1 MENYSVYEDIA
12 SRTGGDIYIGV
23 VGPVRTGKSTFIK
36 RFMEK
41 LVIPTADENTRAVMV
56 DELPQSAA
64 GKTVMTTEPKFVP
77 AKAAKVS
84 FGKGAEASVRLV
96 DCVGFAV
103 AGASGFEEDGAPRLV
118 KTPWSDEALAF
129 EEAAAIGTEKVI
141 KEHSTIGL
149 LVTTDGSI
157 TDIPRS
163 GYVAAE
169 ERAARDLKS
178 IGKPFVILL
187 NCKRP
192 QEQETLR
199 RALEEKYEAPGVA
212 RNVEEMGEE
221 EITFVL
227 QKALFEFPVTRID
240 VHMPKWLQ
248 TFPETAKAVEGMLS
262 VVKTASKSICKMRD
276 CAVLESLFDADS
288 DYCNPDE
295 IRLNAGTGS
304 VELFVGA
311 KAKLFYQ
318 MLGEACGEEI
328 ADDLALMQYVQSV
341 ADVKRDFDK
350 VKDALKDAEEKG
362 YGIVYPSEAEYAL
375 EEPKLVKKGAG
386 YGVEFKAKAS
396 GYHIIKVDVTGKV
409 SPIIGTK
416 QQGEDFVDDTLKTY
430 AEGQEKVWE
439 INIFGKSLRALVGD
453 ELAQKSG
460 AMPLELRRK
469 VRRVVTRAVNEGKN
483 NVVCILF

>member
-199 RALEEKYEAPGVA
+199 RALEEKYEAPVVA
-212 RNVEEMGEE
+212 LNVEEMGEE

-439 INIFGKSLRALVGD
+439 TNIFGKSLRALVGD

>member
-163 GYVAAE
+163 SYVAAE

-199 RALEEKYEAPGVA
+199 RALEEKYEAPVVA
-212 RNVEEMGEE
+212 LNVEEMGEE

>member
-1 MENYSVYEDIA
+1 M
-12 SRTGGDIYIGV
+12 
-23 VGPVRTGKSTFIK
+23 
-36 RFMEK
+36 
-41 LVIPTADENTRAVMV
+41 
-56 DELPQSAA
+56 
-64 GKTVMTTEPKFVP
+64 
-77 AKAAKVS
+77 
-84 FGKGAEASVRLV
+84 RLV

-199 RALEEKYEAPGVA
+199 RALEEKYEAPVVA
-212 RNVEEMGEE
+212 LNVEEMGEE

-396 GYHIIKVDVTGKV
+396 GYHIIKIDVTGKV